1 MPGPAASGP
10 PGRLALVLLGL
21 GVLCLFADQNL
32 MAPNLSAIARDLG
45 LDPVERDVK
54 LGGDISLVFWL
65 LGGTVSLAVG
75 ALTDR
80 LPRRRLFAAVL
91 LIGELPCLLTAF
103 AATYEQLF
111 WLRALTGLGVG
122 GAIPLCYSL
131 LGDLVPSERRARA
144 SAALG
149 LMSGPGI
156 ALGQG
161 IAGGLGPTQGWRLP
175 FILVAVPGLV
185 VGLAFLL
192 LVQEPARGAAE
203 DELRG
208 LRERGEDYRVRL
220 DLRAWLAIFRVRTN
234 VLVFLQGIPGMVPWG
249 VFFVF
254 LNDYLAQDR
263 GLDVGAATLLIMTVG
278 AASIVGGFG
287 GGLVGN
293 ALFNRRPALLPLLCG
308 VAAIVGVVPTLLLLH
323 YPSQVG
329 VAEPELG
336 PAFAIA
342 AITGL
347 IVAIPSANV
356 RAILLDVNPPET
368 RGSVFS
374 LFNLADDLG
383 KGFGPVIIAALIA
396 RLGRA
401 TAFDVAA
408 LFWVACGVVLLAL
421 VPAFPRDQAAMR
433 ALLRERAASQAR

>member
-1 MPGPAASGP
+1 
-10 PGRLALVLLGL
+10 
-21 GVLCLFADQNL
+21 
-32 MAPNLSAIARDLG
+32 
-45 LDPVERDVK
+45 
-54 LGGDISLVFWL
+54 
-65 LGGTVSLAVG
+65 
-75 ALTDR
+75 
-80 LPRRRLFAAVL
+80 
-91 LIGELPCLLTAF
+91 
-103 AATYEQLF
+103 
-111 WLRALTGLGVG
+111 
-122 GAIPLCYSL
+122 
-131 LGDLVPSERRARA
+131 
-144 SAALG
+144 
-149 LMSGPGI
+149 MSGLGI